1 MVTAHKYRKQSLI
14 LMLCTVLVLCGGN
27 IFNARA
33 APLEFTH
40 GVASG
45 DVTSTTAVLWTRTD
59 ESAPIELEITSR
71 DNFDPPDFRY
81 STTTSETNDFT
92 TKITATNL
100 KPNTPYHYRW
110 TAGNASSEVGMFI
123 TAPFDDQAAA
133 VHFSWSGD
141 TDPSNNGSSYYF
153 GHWNAFQSAL
163 SERPQFLI
171 YLGDTIYSDT
181 RGNTG
186 TVPSFPKVNEL
197 PEFRG
202 LYKDARDV
210 TALHKLLS
218 KNSIYA
224 LWDDNEVM
232 NDWAG
237 QTIKTTNKARYD
249 FGKQSFDEYMP
260 IQDPWSASDP
270 VCAGPTQFRVK
281 HWGLNADI
289 IILDTRSC
297 RSAEA
302 TKNCFD
308 PDTNLTDIAPTIP
321 GPLRE
326 KIGLKKDPPA
336 GCLEAIKD
344 PSRTLLGATQKSM
357 FKNALLESKAK
368 FKFVITSVNVQQTY
382 GNPYDRW
389 EGYDAE
395 RSEILNFIKDN
406 LIKNVIFLSTDSH
419 QNLMNEVFIDQF
431 IASTPIAYE
440 FVTGPVG
447 ALTEEKNLKA
457 LSTYYHHDFLTDKKF
472 ALTRV
477 VNADC
482 GNLDKF
488 SYGTVDITPNGL
500 LKITLKD
507 ENKVPITDELHP
519 GGPPCAK
526 TFHPVP

>member
-1 MVTAHKYRKQSLI
+1 LSKFDELKNVL
-14 LMLCTVLVLCGGN
+14 LFLVLGGTLVFSN
-27 IFNARA
+27 SIFFKASA
-33 APLEFTH
+33 APFEFTH

-45 DVTSTTAVLWTRTD
+45 DVTSTSAVLWTRTD
-59 ESAPIELEITSR
+59 ESAKINLEITSR
-71 DNFDPPDFRY
+71 DSFDPPDFMY
-81 STTTSETNDFT
+81 STTTTGANDFT
-92 TKITATNL
+92 AKITATNL

-110 TAGNASSEVGMFI
+110 IAGNSSSEVGMFI
-123 TAPFDDQAAA
+123 TAPLDDQAAD

-141 TDPSNNGSSYYF
+141 TDPSRNGSNYYF

-163 SERPQFLI
+163 SERPQFFI
-171 YLGDTIYSDT
+171 YLGDSIYSDL
-181 RGNTG
+181 RGNNG
-186 TVPSFPKVNEL
+186 TDQLFPKVNTL
-197 PEFRG
+197 SEFRN

-218 KNSIYA
+218 RNSIYA
-224 LWDDNEVM
+224 LWDDNDVM

-237 QTIKTTNKARYD
+237 QTVDRSRYEI
-249 FGKQSFDEYMP
+249 GKQSFDEYMP

-289 IILDTRSC
+289 VILDTRSC
-297 RSAEA
+297 RSIEAIKICYDPA
-302 TKNCFD
+302 TKL
-308 PDTNLTDIAPTIP
+308 PDIAPTLP
-321 GPLRE
+321 GLIRE
-326 KIGLKKDPPA
+326 KIGLKKDPPT
-336 GCLEAIKD
+336 GCLETIKD
-344 PSRTLLGATQKSM
+344 PSRTMLGPTQKSM

-368 FKFVITSVNVQQTY
+368 FKFVITSVNMQQTY

-406 LIKNVIFLSTDSH
+406 LVKNVIFLSTDSH

-431 IASTPIAYE
+431 TASTPIAYE

-457 LSTYYHHDFLTDKKF
+457 LSTYYHHDFLADKKF
-472 ALTRV
+472 ALTKV

-500 LKITLKD
+500 LKITLKE
-507 ENKVPITDELHP
+507 ENKVPIADELHP
-519 GGPPCAK
+519 GGSPCAK
-526 TFHPVP
+526 TFHP